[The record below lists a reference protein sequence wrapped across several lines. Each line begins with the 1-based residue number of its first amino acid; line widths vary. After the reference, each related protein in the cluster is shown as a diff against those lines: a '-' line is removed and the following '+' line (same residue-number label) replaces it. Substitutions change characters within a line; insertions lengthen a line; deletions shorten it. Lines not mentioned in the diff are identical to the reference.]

1 MRKPFV
7 RDAVAGWEAV
17 YADDSA
23 PWDIGRPQAAFVGL
37 ADAGDIRSP
46 VLDSGCGT
54 GEHALMLAA
63 RGHEVVGIDLSPT
76 AIERARH
83 KAAERGVQARFE
95 VGDVLDLAA
104 LKRRFATIVDNGVF
118 HVFDDEDRARYV
130 GSLAEA
136 IEPGGVL
143 HLMCFSEH
151 TPGVTGPRRVTQ
163 AELRQ
168 AFSDG
173 WQVERIEAAEI
184 EVRPDWA
191 PGPAKAWLARIVRA

>member
-1 MRKPFV
+1 M
-7 RDAVAGWEAV
+7 
-17 YADDSA
+17 
-23 PWDIGRPQAAFVGL
+23 
-37 ADAGDIRSP
+37 
-46 VLDSGCGT
+46 
-54 GEHALMLAA
+54 
-63 RGHEVVGIDLSPT
+63 
-76 AIERARH
+76 
-83 KAAERGVQARFE
+83 
-95 VGDVLDLAA
+95 
-104 LKRRFATIVDNGVF
+104 KRRFATIVDNGVF
-118 HVFDDEDRARYV
+118 HVFDDEDRARYA

>member
-95 VGDVLDLAA
+95 VADVLDLGA